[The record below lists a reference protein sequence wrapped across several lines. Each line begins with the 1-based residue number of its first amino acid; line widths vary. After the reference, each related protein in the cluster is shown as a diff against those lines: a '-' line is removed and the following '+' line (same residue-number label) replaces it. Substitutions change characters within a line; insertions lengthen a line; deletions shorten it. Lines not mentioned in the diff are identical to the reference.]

1 MFISFEG
8 IDGSGKST
16 VIRMLAE
23 YLQHSGYNPLL
34 TREPGGCALGHSLRP
49 ILLNARTS
57 GLSCRAELY
66 LFLADRAQH
75 VREVIRPALKAGQI
89 VFCDRYTDSTLA
101 YQGYGRGLNPEHLRH
116 TNEMA
121 TGGLL
126 PDLTLLLN
134 LPVHCGLTR
143 AVQRNR
149 EAGTALS
156 EGRFDAES
164 QAFHERV
171 RQGYLA
177 LATEESSRFV
187 IIDAARPAGDVVLQ
201 CLSAVENVL
210 RHHGKG
216 LD

>member
-16 VIRMLAE
+16 VIRMVAE

-34 TREPGGCALGHSLRP
+34 TREPGGCTLGHSLRP

-57 GLSCRAELY
+57 GLSEQAELY

-89 VFCDRYTDSTLA
+89 VLCDRYTDSTLA
-101 YQGYGRGLNPEHLRH
+101 YQGYGRGINPEHLRRI
-116 TNEMA
+116 NEMA

-126 PDLTLLLN
+126 PDLTLLLD

-143 AVQRNR
+143 AGQRNL
-149 EAGTALS
+149 EDGTVLS

-171 RQGYLA
+171 RQGYLT
-177 LATEESSRFV
+177 LAAEESSRFT
-187 IIDAARPAGDVVLQ
+187 IIDTAQPPDDVVLQ
-201 CLSAVENVL
+201 CLSAVENIL
-210 RHHGKG
+210 RQRGKS